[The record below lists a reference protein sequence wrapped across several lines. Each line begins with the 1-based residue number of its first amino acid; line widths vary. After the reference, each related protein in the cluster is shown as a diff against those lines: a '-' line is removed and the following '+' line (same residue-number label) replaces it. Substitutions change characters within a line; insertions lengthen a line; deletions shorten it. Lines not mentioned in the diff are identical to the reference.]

1 MLGTLSKLKATLN
14 DVNEVQYQ
22 LPVGEA
28 LIPLNPLI
36 GKSLTLT
43 HTGNIFCC
51 HCGKKTKKSYSQ
63 GHCFVCMQKL
73 ASCDMC
79 IMKPETCHFDQG
91 TCREP
96 QWAQSHC
103 FVPHYVYLSNTSGI
117 KVGITRHSQ
126 IPTRWIDQ
134 GATQGLPIFKVATRK
149 LSGLIEIELAKFIN
163 DKTHWQAMLKGH
175 NDDVDLVSQAAALIP
190 LIEQKL
196 QQLAAQYDDVVIERL
211 DSNIQAIQYP
221 IEQFPVKVKSHNFDK
236 EAEVSGILQGIKGQ
250 YLLFDTGVINIRKFG
265 SYEVEVSHDSL

>member
-1 MLGTLSKLKATLN
+1 MIGTLSKLKTRL
-14 DVNEVQYQ
+14 DEQQQVQYQ
-22 LPVGEA
+22 LPVGEQ
-28 LIPLNPLI
+28 LVDLNPLI
-36 GKSLTLT
+36 GQTLSLS
-43 HTGNIFCC
+43 HTGNIYCC
-51 HCGKKTKKSYSQ
+51 SCGKKTKKSYSQ
-63 GHCFVCMQKL
+63 GHCYVCMQKL

-96 QWAQSHC
+96 GWAESHC

-117 KVGITRHSQ
+117 KVGITRHTQ

-175 NDDVDLVSQAAALIP
+175 NDDVDLTKKAAELIP
-190 LIEQKL
+190 LIEDKL
-196 QQLAAQYDDVVIERL
+196 QSLADEYGDLKIERL
-211 DSNIQAIQYP
+211 DNNIQAIQYP
-221 IEQFPVKVKSHNFDK
+221 ITEFPTKVKSHNFDK
-236 EAEVSGILQGIKGQ
+236 VAQVTGVLQGIKGQ
-250 YLLFDTGVINIRKFG
+250 YLIFDTGVINIRKFG
-265 SYEVEVSHDSL
+265 SYEVEVSY

>member
-1 MLGTLSKLKATLN
+1 MLGTLSKLKTSLN
-14 DVNEVQYQ
+14 AHNEVQYQ
-22 LPVGEA
+22 LPVGDN
-28 LIPLNPLI
+28 LVDLNPYI
-36 GKSLTLT
+36 GKTLSLN
-43 HTGNIFCC
+43 HTGNIYCC
-51 HCGKKTKKSYSQ
+51 SCGKKTKKSYSQ
-63 GHCFVCMQKL
+63 GHCFVCMKKL

-96 QWAQSHC
+96 QWAQNHC

-117 KVGITRHSQ
+117 KVGITRNNQ

-175 NDDVDLVSQAAALIP
+175 NDDIDLVAKANILIP
-190 LIEQKL
+190 QIEQKL
-196 QQLAAQYDDVVIERL
+196 NEIAAQFDDVVIERL
-211 DSNIQAIQYP
+211 DENIQAIIYP

-236 EAEVSGILQGIKGQ
+236 VPLVTGILQGIKGQ

-265 SYEVEVSHDSL
+265 SYEIEIVE

>member
-1 MLGTLSKLKATLN
+1 MLGTLSKLKTTLN

-22 LPVGEA
+22 LPVGDA
-28 LIPLNPLI
+28 LVALNPLI

-51 HCGKKTKKSYSQ
+51 NCGKKTKKSYSQ
-63 GHCFVCMQKL
+63 GHCYVCMQKL

-96 QWAQSHC
+96 EWAQTHC

-175 NDDVDLVSQAAALIP
+175 NDDVDLVSQAATLIP

-196 QQLAAQYDDVVIERL
+196 QQIAAQYDDVVIERL

-236 EAEVSGILQGIKGQ
+236 VAEVSGILQGIKGQ

-265 SYEVEVSHDSL
+265 SYEVEVSHDSI

>member
-1 MLGTLSKLKATLN
+1 MLGTLSKLKTTLN

-22 LPVGEA
+22 LPVGDA
-28 LIPLNPLI
+28 LVALNPLI
-36 GKSLTLT
+36 GKSLTLI

-63 GHCFVCMQKL
+63 GHCYVCMQKL

-175 NDDVDLVSQAAALIP
+175 NDDVDLVSQAATLIP

-196 QQLAAQYDDVVIERL
+196 QQIAAQYDDVVIERL

-236 EAEVSGILQGIKGQ
+236 VAEVSGILQGIKGQ

-265 SYEVEVSHDSL
+265 SYEVEVSHDSI